1 MEYAPGVRKLDN
13 GVAVEESGTTV
24 TLSGSGVPALKSG
37 DVFVTE
43 QAAYKAVNVSVS
55 GGKTVVKT
63 SQPLLHEVAGHIDV
77 ETTAYGDVSK

>member
-1 MEYAPGVRKLDN
+1 M
-13 GVAVEESGTTV
+13 
-24 TLSGSGVPALKSG
+24 
-37 DVFVTE
+37 FVTE

-77 ETTAYGDVSK
+77 ETTAYGDVSKIEKIENTVILQAASNKKAAKAINPKDSWTEDIEQKLK